1 MLKKK
6 RQKKWRELVSLR
18 NLEKSLPRH
27 SFIIIY
33 KSFVRPH
40 LENGDIIYEQ
50 PNNESCNQKIERIQY
65 NAGLAIT
72 GAIKKHLTK

>member
-1 MLKKK
+1 M
-6 RQKKWRELVSLR
+6 
-18 NLEKSLPRH
+18 
-27 SFIIIY
+27 
-33 KSFVRPH
+33 RPH

-65 NAGLAIT
+65 NAGLEIT